1 MVIYLDVLI
10 LINLYVTYFQILAVA
25 AFTQKNSMVQKAV
38 CGRHRCG
45 GITEYFHSAGNGFDS
60 YFT

>member
-1 MVIYLDVLI
+1 MVIYSDKSLCYIFSDSRRI
-10 LINLYVTYFQILAVA
+10 CIYS
-25 AFTQKNSMVQKAV
+25 QKNSMVQKAV